1 MNRSIQALG
10 LVLAA
15 ACALASSRSAQKAG
29 APSTTQPAPA
39 ARPSVPLDELGDP
52 TRVDDLLRPALRTE
66 DELGYPGPAGPRA
79 LAPAGAPSLLGLVVP
94 ASGRARASIGFGGS
108 RVRVAVGDA
117 FASAGGEVL
126 VVDALQ
132 DEVAVL
138 EQRESGE
145 RRVLGYADVLALTP
159 LVAQSAHAAAAPET
173 QLALVDLRGLP
184 LGEACRLLS
193 DATGA
198 NVVASESAA
207 ATSVA
212 LYLRQVSVDAAI
224 EALCDAHQLW
234 SSKDAASGILRVRT
248 AAEYERRL
256 GSLQEEK
263 TEYFTLLYPN
273 VFDVGQAIQHLFGER
288 VVLTTSDTSQAQM
301 RDITDRLAR
310 FDLLDA
316 RKQGFGGSQL
326 GGGGIYG
333 QGSQFGVDG
342 GLGQGGIGQGALG
355 QSGIYGQGSY
365 GSGAQYGEEG
375 GGGMRTP
382 STAPPEL
389 ESELGASEIARLER
403 LLEAAGGDAAA
414 RAQIADMLAGVYR
427 APIWVTT
434 SRRQNKLLVRTSD
447 ERALSE
453 IRTLVQRLDV
463 PTALVLLEVRILS
476 IDMVDGYNSFFE
488 YQWADGDFAGQ
499 FSTGAIAPPT
509 PPALGVG
516 GTGVRPTDLVFQFVD
531 STFAARL
538 QLLERENRV
547 RTVATPVLLTAN
559 NEVSRLF
566 VGREVPLNRTFSG
579 GQIVANEN
587 TTQTVSGSTSIE
599 FRPVGT
605 TLLVTPNINADR
617 TVTLKIVQESSNAD
631 ATASILVPAGDEF
644 EAQTV
649 NVVSS
654 QSVSGTIVAKSD
666 LAVAFGGLIESS
678 TSLEEE
684 RVPVLGSLPV
694 IGTLFRR
701 TFEDEQRR
709 ELIVI
714 VRPHVLATPAEH
726 EATSRRLVEAL
737 GVDAYDADLRPDAG
751 HAQRAAPRFE
761 VFGIDAR

>member
-1 MNRSIQALG
+1 
-10 LVLAA
+10 VP
-15 ACALASSRSAQKAG
+15 AQ
-29 APSTTQPAPA
+29 
-39 ARPSVPLDELGDP
+39 RPSVPLDELGDP
-52 TRVDDLLRPALRTE
+52 TRVDDLLRPALRSE

-79 LAPAGAPSLLGLVVP
+79 LAPAGAPTLLGLVVP
-94 ASGRARASIGFGGS
+94 AAGQARASIGLGAV

-117 FASAGGEVL
+117 FATASGAVL
-126 VVDALQ
+126 VVSALQ

-138 EQRESGE
+138 EDRSSRE

-159 LVAQSAHAAAAPET
+159 LVSPASGGAVPAPAAAQAP
-173 QLALVDLRGLP
+173 LALVDLRGLP

-193 DATGA
+193 DATGT
-198 NVVASESAA
+198 NVVASDAA
-207 ATSVA
+207 AVVPVA
-212 LYLRQVSVDAAI
+212 LYLRHVTVDATI

-234 SSKDAASGILRVRT
+234 SSRDSASGIMRVRT

-288 VVLTTSDTSQAQM
+288 VVLTTSDTSQAQV

-316 RKQGFGGSQL
+316 RKQGFGSSQFG

-333 QGSQFGVDG
+333 QGGQFGIDGGIGQG
-342 GLGQGGIGQGALG
+342 GLGQGAIGQT
-355 QSGIYGQGSY
+355 GIYGQGNY

-375 GGGMRTP
+375 GGAMRTP

-403 LLEAAGGDAAA
+403 LLQSAGSDAAA
-414 RAQIADMLAGVYR
+414 RAQIADVLAGVYR

-447 ERALSE
+447 ERALAE

-476 IDMVDGYNSFFE
+476 IDMVDGFNSFFE

-499 FSTGAIAPPT
+499 FSTGSIAPPT

-516 GTGVRPTDLVFQFVD
+516 GTGIRPTDLVFQFVD

-701 TFEDEQRR
+701 TVEDEQRR

-737 GVDAYDADLRPDAG
+737 GVDAHDADLRPDSG
-751 HAQRAAPRFE
+751 NAQRTAPRFE